1 MTNNIILQYTRIYDH
16 ESLHQTKL
24 DQSGNTSPYRP
35 PSNPSKQGG
44 DKKCERVQYH
54 QDKYASGSCISHV
67 QNLQAEIGTVRK
79 TQTRR
84 ITQVNEEPQE
94 HDLWDRNYVRV
105 RKNQIYTY
113 YATWINLRKFD
124 YLAIQVLSTT
134 NAHMNVIKESLL
146 EYFPQPMHFPTRSA

>member
-1 MTNNIILQYTRIYDH
+1 MNLSTKPNWTRVEIQARIDPPQTPLNKEVTKNAKECNIIKINMRRDPASAMSKTY
-16 ESLHQTKL
+16 KL
-24 DQSGNTSPYRP
+24 
-35 PSNPSKQGG
+35 K
-44 DKKCERVQYH
+44 
-54 QDKYASGSCISHV
+54 
-67 QNLQAEIGTVRK
+67 IGTVRK
-79 TQTRR
+79 PQTRR